1 MKAMDSAY
9 FCEKYVGLPKGQTIG
24 SMPVDKLNSW
34 GGSLSI
40 GHPFG
45 ATGVRLTSHAANRL
59 IRENGTHACIAACA
73 AGGQGVGMIV
83 ERHPDAKL

>member
-1 MKAMDSAY
+1 MKRSG
-9 FCEKYVGLPKGQTIG
+9 KVGHIPIE
-24 SMPVDKLNSW
+24 KLNNW

-45 ATGVRLTSHAANRL
+45 ATGVRLAMHTAHRL
-59 IRENGTHACIAACA
+59 IREDGQYGLIAACA
-73 AGGQGVGMIV
+73 AGGQGVGMLI